1 MIALDGSKFKAPN
14 GPSIGVIGV
23 LRSRKRD
30 GWTCN
35 GARNYRDMVKF
46 TTAPGQ

>member
-1 MIALDGSKFKAPN
+1 MIALDGAKFKA
-14 GPSIGVIGV
+14 SIDAKRV
-23 LRSRKRD
+23 LRVRTRD